1 MSTLDGMASGSGAQ
15 SARRA
20 DADNLKVWLVVAVI
34 VGHVTLAFAG
44 LGGWVL
50 EEPPVRDPLRS
61 VLQMLA
67 VVGVFVAMA
76 TFFMVAGRFTPGS
89 LRRKGLQRF
98 CLDRLVRLGV
108 PMLFFI
114 VVLSPVVEY
123 VDTDNAG
130 WDRGFLAFVPVAWRG
145 VAPGPTWFLG
155 VLLLFSVV
163 YGVVRTRRP
172 LPLAGP
178 SPLRA
183 RYLLVAA
190 LFVTVAS
197 FLVRIA
203 VPFGQEVWHL
213 ALGQAPAWMT
223 GFVLGVLGGERGWFE
238 HMHPRLSRGLCWVAW
253 VSAGLV
259 VLLLF
264 AAGALGGEAGLEALS
279 GGGTGASLLLACVE
293 GPLVVAMSP
302 WLVDV
307 FHRRMTTQTPLL
319 AWLSTAAFAA
329 FLVHQVVTVGAVL
342 ATRLVAW
349 PPELKYLASTVLAVA
364 ASFALGG
371 VLAHVPGIAQIIGP
385 TTSHQPDAAASPRG
399 ARRGLPSSR
408 HRPDHVEAATHPR
421 NHRPHVD

>member
-1 MSTLDGMASGSGAQ
+1 MSAVGDVHPVTEAPRAV
-15 SARRA
+15 RHA
-20 DADNLKVWLVVAVI
+20 DADNLKVMLVVAVI

-61 VLQMLA
+61 LLQLVAVAGVL
-67 VVGVFVAMA
+67 VAMA
-76 TFFMVAGRFTPGS
+76 TFFLVAGRFTPAS
-89 LRRKGLQRF
+89 LRRKGLARF

-114 VVLSPVVEY
+114 VVLAPVVEY

-163 YGVVRTRRP
+163 YALARTSRP
-172 LPLAGP
+172 LPAEAR
-178 SPLRA
+178 SPLRV
-183 RYLLVAA
+183 RHLLVAA
-190 LFVTVAS
+190 LSVTAAS
-197 FLVRIA
+197 FLVRMA
-203 VPFGQEVWHL
+203 VPLGQEVWHL
-213 ALGQAPAWMT
+213 ALGQAPAWVA

-238 HMHPRLSRGLCWVAW
+238 PMPRRLSRELCWVAW
-253 VSAGLV
+253 VSSGLV

-264 AAGALGGEAGLEALS
+264 AAGTISGEAGLDALS
-279 GGGTGASLLLACVE
+279 GGGTWASLMLAIVE
-293 GPLVVAMSP
+293 GPLVVAMSL

-307 FHRRMTTQTPLL
+307 FRRRLATQPPLL

-329 FLVHQVVTVGAVL
+329 FLVHQVVAVGAVL
-342 ATRLVAW
+342 ATRLVDW
-349 PPELKYLASTVLAVA
+349 PPELKYLAAGVLAVT

-371 VLAHVPGIAQIIGP
+371 LLVRIPGLARVIGP
-385 TTSHQPDAAASPRG
+385 TTPSP
-399 ARRGLPSSR
+399 ARSG
-408 HRPDHVEAATHPR
+408 
-421 NHRPHVD
+421 

>member
-1 MSTLDGMASGSGAQ
+1 MSAVGSVQLAEAARP
-15 SARRA
+15 ARRA
-20 DADNLKVWLVVAVI
+20 DADNLKVLLVVAVI

-61 VLQMLA
+61 ALQMVA

-76 TFFMVAGRFTPGS
+76 TFFLVAGRFTPGS

-98 CLDRLVRLGV
+98 YLDRLVRLGV

-114 VVLSPVVEY
+114 VVLAPVVEY

-163 YGVVRTRRP
+163 YGVVRTVRP
-172 LPLAGP
+172 LRAAGP
-178 SPLRA
+178 SPPRV
-183 RYLLVAA
+183 RSLLLAA

-197 FLVRIA
+197 FLVRMA

-213 ALGQAPAWMT
+213 ALGQAPAWVA

-238 HMHPRLSRGLCWVAW
+238 QMPRRLSRGLCWVAW

-264 AAGALGGEAGLEALS
+264 AAGALGGEAGLDALF
-279 GGGTGASLLLACVE
+279 GGGTGSSLLLACVE
-293 GPLVVAMSP
+293 GPLVVAMSL

-307 FHRRMTTQTPLL
+307 FYRRVATQTPLL

-329 FLVHQVVTVGAVL
+329 FLIHQVVTVGAIL
-342 ATRLVAW
+342 ATRLVDW
-349 PPELKYLASTVLAVA
+349 PPEIKYLASAVLAAA

-371 VLAHVPGIAQIIGP
+371 LLVRVPGLARIIGP
-385 TTSHQPDAAASPRG
+385 TT
-399 ARRGLPSSR
+399 PSQAQS
-408 HRPDHVEAATHPR
+408 T
-421 NHRPHVD
+421 